1 MCVFCCH
8 GPNAYRFA
16 LPSSEDIQNA
26 IGEVKSMDKDIE
38 AIIAREAGI
47 GGLDDK
53 DTTDDLIESEEFESD
68 AYTEADVREEMIEL
82 QNDTIDTLVNDS
94 QDASTEGIDDGG
106 WNHDD

>member
-1 MCVFCCH
+1 MDL
-8 GPNAYRFA
+8 NSYRFA
-16 LPSSEDIQNA
+16 LPSNENIQNA
-26 IGEVKSMDKDIE
+26 VGEVKSMDKDIE

-53 DTTDDLIESEEFESD
+53 DMTDDLIESEEFESD